1 MKDREILL
9 IVTSVILTLIFSNLS
24 LFLKSFA
31 STPFASPEIKEAARQ
46 IEIDGFRKSEQ
57 DFWSKIK
64 DINFDSLPKEAEIP
78 PVKTETKAAVEPP
91 KPANPQKQTPVKKPT
106 SVKKTTPAKPKL
118 TIPYRKF
125 LFIGDSVMFDL
136 GIQLQ
141 YTLKKKY
148 NIADTKIDYKVS
160 TGLNRIDY
168 YDWYARTRQILNN
181 YQPDVVI
188 VLFGAND
195 RQNIIDSQGKGR
207 AVLTK
212 EWQKA
217 YQERVER
224 YAKLLDSSSVR
235 KVYWVG
241 QSIPN
246 KSPYLKAFPIM
257 NDIYKN
263 ASKSSSKIEFIS
275 TWDTFGKAGKFVPVM
290 ANKSGKRGYV
300 KNNDGLHFTSHGAQI
315 ISDLIVD
322 KMVSDKILKD
332 PTKK

>member
-1 MKDREILL
+1 MKDREFLL

-31 STPFASPEIKEAARQ
+31 STPFASPEIKQAARQ

-64 DINFDSLPKEAEIP
+64 DINFDSLPKKSELP
-78 PVKTETKAAVEPP
+78 PVKTATKTAISPQ
-91 KPANPQKQTPVKKPT
+91 KPAKKP
-106 SVKKTTPAKPKL
+106 TPAKPKL
-118 TIPYRKF
+118 TRPYRKF

-148 NIADTKIDYKVS
+148 NISDTKIDYKVS

-168 YDWYARTRQILNN
+168 YDWYARTRQIINN

-195 RQNIIDSQGKGR
+195 PQNIIDSQGKAR
-207 AVLTK
+207 AFMTQ

-224 YAKLLDSSSVR
+224 YAKLLDASSVR
-235 KVYWVG
+235 KVYWIG
-241 QSIPN
+241 QSIPK
-246 KSPYLKAFPIM
+246 KSFYVKAFPVM
-257 NDIYKN
+257 NDIYKT
-263 ASKSSSKIEFIS
+263 ASKSSEKIEFIS
-275 TWDTFGKAGKFVPVM
+275 TWETFAKAGKFVPVV

-322 KMVSDKILKD
+322 EMVTDKILKA

>member
-31 STPFASPEIKEAARQ
+31 STPLASPEIKEAARL

-64 DINFDSLPKEAEIP
+64 DINFDSLPKEPELP
-78 PVKTETKAAVEPP
+78 PVKTETKAAVAPP
-91 KPANPQKQTPVKKPT
+91 KPANAKKP
-106 SVKKTTPAKPKL
+106 TPAKPKL
-118 TIPYRKF
+118 TRPYRRF

-181 YQPDVVI
+181 YQPDVVV

-195 RQNIIDSQGKGR
+195 PQNIIDFQGKAR
-207 AVLTK
+207 VVMTK

-217 YQERVER
+217 YQERVEI

-235 KVYWVG
+235 KVYWIG
-241 QSIPN
+241 QSIPK
-246 KSPYLKAFPIM
+246 KSWYLKAFPIM

-263 ASKSSSKIEFIS
+263 ASKSSAKIEFIS
-275 TWDTFGKAGKFVPVM
+275 TWETFAQAGKFVPVV
-290 ANKSGKRGYV
+290 ANQSGKRGYV

-322 KMVSDKILKD
+322 QMVSDKILKA

>member
-1 MKDREILL
+1 MKDREFLL

-31 STPFASPEIKEAARQ
+31 STPFASAEIKEAARQ

-57 DFWSKIK
+57 NFWSKIK
-64 DINFDSLPKEAEIP
+64 DINFDSLPKESELP
-78 PVKTETKAAVEPP
+78 PVKTETKAAVKPP
-91 KPANPQKQTPVKKPT
+91 KPANAKKP
-106 SVKKTTPAKPKL
+106 TPAKPKL
-118 TIPYRKF
+118 TRPYRRF

-168 YDWYARTRQILNN
+168 YDWYARTRQIINN
-181 YQPDVVI
+181 YQPDVVV

-207 AVLTK
+207 AVMTK

-217 YQERVER
+217 YQERVEK
-224 YAKLLDSSSVR
+224 YANLLDSSSVR

-241 QSIPN
+241 QSMPN
-246 KSPYLKAFPIM
+246 KSSYLKAFPIM

-263 ASKSSSKIEFIS
+263 ASKSSAKIEFIS
-275 TWDTFGKAGKFVPVM
+275 TWDTFAQAGRFVPVV

-322 KMVSDKILKD
+322 QMVSDKILKL

>member
-31 STPFASPEIKEAARQ
+31 STPFASAEIKQAARQ

-64 DINFDSLPKEAEIP
+64 DINFDSLPKEPELP
-78 PVKTETKAAVEPP
+78 PVKTETKVAVEPP
-91 KPANPQKQTPVKKPT
+91 KPATA
-106 SVKKTTPAKPKL
+106 KKTTPAKPKL
-118 TIPYRKF
+118 TRPYRRF

-168 YDWYARTRQILNN
+168 YDWYARTRQIMNN

-195 RQNIIDSQGKGR
+195 PQNIIDFQGKAR
-207 AVLTK
+207 VVLTK

-217 YQERVER
+217 YQERVEK

-235 KVYWVG
+235 KVYWIG
-241 QSIPN
+241 QSTPK
-246 KSPYLKAFPIM
+246 KSFYLKAFPIM

-275 TWDTFGKAGKFVPVM
+275 TWETFGQAGKLVPVV

-300 KNNDGLHFTSHGAQI
+300 KNNDGLHFTAHGAQI

-322 KMVSDKILKD
+322 EMAKDKILKA

>member
-31 STPFASPEIKEAARQ
+31 STPFASAEIKQAARL
-46 IEIDGFRKSEQ
+46 IKIDGFRKSEQ

-64 DINFDSLPKEAEIP
+64 DINFDNLPKEPELP
-78 PVKTETKAAVEPP
+78 PVKTATKAAVHPP
-91 KPANPQKQTPVKKPT
+91 KPANAKKPT
-106 SVKKTTPAKPKL
+106 PAKKTTPAKPKL
-118 TIPYRKF
+118 TRPYRRF

-168 YDWYARTRQILNN
+168 YDWYARTRQIINN

-188 VLFGAND
+188 VLFGTND
-195 RQNIIDSQGKGR
+195 RQNITDFQGKSR
-207 AVLTK
+207 VIMTK

-217 YQERVER
+217 YQERVEK

-246 KSPYLKAFPIM
+246 KSWYLKAFPIM

-263 ASKSSSKIEFIS
+263 ASKSSAKIEFIS
-275 TWDTFGKAGKFVPVM
+275 TWDTFAQAGKLVPVV
-290 ANKSGKRGYV
+290 ADKSGKRGYV

-315 ISDLIVD
+315 ISDLIID
-322 KMVSDKILKD
+322 KMAIDKILKA
-332 PTKK
+332 PKKKSL

>member
-64 DINFDSLPKEAEIP
+64 DINFDSLPKEPEIP

-91 KPANPQKQTPVKKPT
+91 KPANA
-106 SVKKTTPAKPKL
+106 KKTTPAKPKL
-118 TIPYRKF
+118 TRPYRKF

-136 GIQLQ
+136 GIKLQ

-148 NIADTKIDYKVS
+148 NIAATKIDYKAS
-160 TGLNRIDY
+160 SGLNRIDY
-168 YDWYARTRQILNN
+168 YDWYARTRKIIND

-195 RQNIIDSQGKGR
+195 HQDITDSQGKSR
-207 AVLTK
+207 VIMTK

-217 YQERVER
+217 YQERVAR
-224 YAKLLDSSSVR
+224 YANLLDSSSVR
-235 KVYWVG
+235 KVYWIG

-246 KSPYLKAFPIM
+246 KSSYIKVFPIM

-263 ASKSSSKIEFIS
+263 ASKYSAKIEFIS
-275 TWDTFGKAGKFVPVM
+275 TWETFAQAGKFVPVA

-322 KMVSDKILKD
+322 QMVSDQILKA
-332 PTKK
+332 PQQKPL

>member
-1 MKDREILL
+1 MKDREFLL

-57 DFWSKIK
+57 AFWSQIK
-64 DINFDSLPKEAEIP
+64 DINFDSLPKEPEIP
-78 PVKTETKAAVEPP
+78 PVQTETKAAVEPP
-91 KPANPQKQTPVKKPT
+91 KPATA
-106 SVKKTTPAKPKL
+106 KKTTPAKPKL
-118 TIPYRKF
+118 TRPYRRF
-125 LFIGDSVMFDL
+125 LFIGDSVLFDL

-168 YDWYARTRQILNN
+168 YDWYARTRQIINN

-195 RQNIIDSQGKGR
+195 RQNITDFQGKAWR
-207 AVLTK
+207 IMTQQ
-212 EWQKA
+212 WQKA
-217 YQERVER
+217 YQERVEK
-224 YAKLLDSSSVR
+224 YANLLDSSSVR
-235 KVYWVG
+235 KVYWIG
-241 QSIPN
+241 QSLPN
-246 KSPYLKAFPIM
+246 KSSYIKAFSIM
-257 NDIYKN
+257 NDIYQN
-263 ASKSSSKIEFIS
+263 ASKSSSKIEYIS
-275 TWDTFGKAGKFVPVM
+275 TWETFGKAGKLVPVV

-315 ISDLIVD
+315 ISDLIID
-322 KMVSDKILKD
+322 EMVSDKILKL

>member
-1 MKDREILL
+1 MKDREFLL

-31 STPFASPEIKEAARQ
+31 STPFASPEIKEAARLL
-46 IEIDGFRKSEQ
+46 EIDGFRKSEQ
-57 DFWSKIK
+57 AFWSQIK
-64 DINFDSLPKEAEIP
+64 DINFDTLPQEPEIP

-91 KPANPQKQTPVKKPT
+91 KPATAKKQ
-106 SVKKTTPAKPKL
+106 TPAKPKL
-118 TIPYRKF
+118 TRPYRRF

-168 YDWYARTRQILNN
+168 YDWYARTRQIINN

-188 VLFGAND
+188 VFFGAND
-195 RQNIIDSQGKGR
+195 RQNITDFQGK
-207 AVLTK
+207 AWVVMSK
-212 EWQKA
+212 QWQKA
-217 YQERVER
+217 YQERVEK
-224 YAKLLDSSSVR
+224 YANLLDSSSVR
-235 KVYWVG
+235 KVYWIG

-246 KSPYLKAFPIM
+246 KSSYIKAFPIM

-263 ASKSSSKIEFIS
+263 ASQSSSKIEYIS
-275 TWDTFGKAGKFVPVM
+275 TWETFGQAGKFVPVV

-322 KMVSDKILKD
+322 QMVSDKILKL
-332 PTKK
+332 PAKK

>member
-1 MKDREILL
+1 MKDREFLL

-31 STPFASPEIKEAARQ
+31 STPFASPEIKQAAGH

-64 DINFDSLPKEAEIP
+64 DINFDSLPKEPEIP
-78 PVKTETKAAVEPP
+78 PVQTEKKAAVEPP
-91 KPANPQKQTPVKKPT
+91 KPAKAKKQ
-106 SVKKTTPAKPKL
+106 TPAKPKL
-118 TIPYRKF
+118 TIPYRRF

-195 RQNIIDSQGKGR
+195 PQNIIDFQGKGR
-207 AVLTK
+207 VVMTK

-235 KVYWVG
+235 KVYWIG

-246 KSPYLKAFPIM
+246 KSLYLKAFPIM

-263 ASKSSSKIEFIS
+263 ASNSSAKLEFIS
-275 TWDTFGKAGKFVPVM
+275 TWDTFANAGKLVPIV
-290 ANKSGKRGYV
+290 ADKSGKRGYV
-300 KNNDGLHFTSHGAQI
+300 KTNDGVHFTSHGARI
-315 ISDLIVD
+315 IGDLIAD
-322 KMVSDKILKD
+322 KMVADKILKS
-332 PTKK
+332 PQPPKSPKKKP

>member
-24 LFLKSFA
+24 LFLKSFS
-31 STPFASPEIKEAARQ
+31 STPFASPEIKQAARQ

-64 DINFDSLPKEAEIP
+64 DINFDSLPKEPEIP

-91 KPANPQKQTPVKKPT
+91 KPA
-106 SVKKTTPAKPKL
+106 KKTTPAKPKL
-118 TIPYRKF
+118 TRPYRRF

-141 YTLKKKY
+141 YTLKQKY

-160 TGLNRIDY
+160 SGLNRIDY
-168 YDWYARTRQILNN
+168 YDWYARTRKIIND

-195 RQNIIDSQGKGR
+195 RQNITDFQGKSW

-217 YQERVER
+217 YQERVEK
-224 YAKLLDSSSVR
+224 YANLLNSSSVR

-241 QSIPN
+241 QSMPN
-246 KSPYLKAFPIM
+246 KSSYIKAFPIM

-263 ASKSSSKIEFIS
+263 ASNSSAKIEFIS
-275 TWDTFGKAGKFVPVM
+275 TWDTFANGGKFVPVV
-290 ANKSGKRGYV
+290 ADKSGKRGYV
-300 KNNDGLHFTSHGAQI
+300 KNNDGLHFTSHGARI
-315 ISDLIVD
+315 IGDLVAD
-322 KMVSDKILKD
+322 KMVADKILKS
-332 PTKK
+332 PPSPKSPKNKP